1 MKLVKRSTTSAFW
14 WVQFAQHTQLS
25 PQSDGRTLFT
35 DIFYTRHMLAMK
47 IESLKDGE
55 AKLLETV
62 RFSNIDSLN
71 RSAVKEAVGML
82 TQKDVGLG

>member
-1 MKLVKRSTTSAFW
+1 
-14 WVQFAQHTQLS
+14 
-25 PQSDGRTLFT
+25 
-35 DIFYTRHMLAMK
+35 MLAMK